1 MNAVRPSSRADVVTA
16 AAVVVLTV
24 AVTFL
29 VVRDGTAVWQVLRGA
44 CVVGLGTALW
54 LLALPLQS
62 FGRGAVACAVGL
74 VAFAVGLGI
83 GLPHLAKTGMTMATV
98 AGLACLVAGA
108 WLIVAGARAMLRG
121 RRWWVAAP
129 SIVGLLVLVGL
140 ASLTV
145 GQAVAATNV
154 PATSVGQGTPAQ
166 FGVDYRDVT
175 FTAADGVSLAAW
187 YLPSANGAAVVL
199 RHGAGSTRSD
209 VLEQAAVLARAGY
222 GVLMMDA
229 RGHGRSEGAAMDFG
243 WYGDVD
249 VSAGVDF
256 LAAQAEVDASRI
268 GAVGLSMGG
277 EEVIGAAASDPRIRA
292 VVAEGATARTPQDK
306 AWMPRVFGVAG
317 SIQQR
322 IDTVTYAVVDALT
335 SASPPISL
343 RGAAAGAAPRPM
355 LLIAGE
361 AVEEEPHAARE
372 IQSGSPATVS
382 VWVVEGA
389 PHVAGLA
396 TQPQQWQE
404 RVTTF
409 LDGALQSPPIKDP

>member
-1 MNAVRPSSRADVVTA
+1 M
-16 AAVVVLTV
+16 VVLTV

-44 CVVGLGTALW
+44 CAVALGTSLW

-62 FGRGAVACAVGL
+62 FGRGAIACAVGL
-74 VAFAVGLGI
+74 VGFAVGLGI
-83 GLPHLAKTGMTMATV
+83 GLPHLAKTGMTMVTV
-98 AGLACLVAGA
+98 AGLACMVAGA

-121 RRWWVAAP
+121 RRWWVAGP
-129 SIVGLLVLVGL
+129 SIAGLLVLVGL

-154 PATSVGQGTPAQ
+154 PATSVGQASPAQ
-166 FGVDYRDVT
+166 LGVDYRDVPM
-175 FTAADGVSLAAW
+175 TAADGVALAAW
-187 YLPSANGAAVVL
+187 YVPSTNGAAVVL

-209 VLEQAAVLARAGY
+209 VLEHAAVLARHGY

-229 RGHGRSEGAAMDFG
+229 RGHGLSEGVAMDFG

-249 VSAGVDF
+249 ISAGVDF
-256 LAAQAEVDASRI
+256 LAAQPEVDAERI

-277 EEVIGAAASDPRIRA
+277 EEVIGAAASDPRIRV

-306 AWMPRVFGVAG
+306 AWMPRVYGLAG
-317 SIQQR
+317 SIQQH
-322 IDTVTYAVVDALT
+322 IDNVTYSVADALT
-335 SASPPISL
+335 SASTPTSL
-343 RGAAAGAAPRPM
+343 RSAVADAAARPM

-389 PHVAGLA
+389 PHVGGLA
-396 TQPQQWQE
+396 TQPQEWQE
-404 RVTTF
+404 RVTGF
-409 LDGALQSPPIKDP
+409 LDGALDS